1 MALKLKPL
9 SDRVILKPLE
19 AEEKTKSG
27 IILPDSA
34 KEKPKQAKVLA
45 VGEGKFVD
53 GKIKPLSVKV
63 GDTVLIKEWGGDEVK
78 IDDETYKIVDEDD
91 ILAIVD
97 DRSS

>member
-1 MALKLKPL
+1 MTKIKPIGDKIFIQPLK
-9 SDRVILKPLE
+9 

-53 GKIKPLSVKV
+53 GKIKPLTVKV

-78 IDDETYKIVDEDD
+78 IDNETYKIVDEDD
-91 ILAIVD
+91 VLGIVE
-97 DRSS
+97 

>member
-1 MALKLKPL
+1 MTKVRPIGDKIFIQPLK
-9 SDRVILKPLE
+9 

-53 GKIKPLSVKV
+53 GTIKPLTVKV
-63 GDTVLIKEWGGDEVK
+63 GDTVLIKEWGGDEIK
-78 IDDETYKIVDEDD
+78 LDGETYKIIDEED
-91 ILAIVD
+91 ILGIIE
-97 DRSS
+97 